1 MNRLMKRILVV
12 AVPGIGDAFLATP
25 LIRTLKRAYPDADV
39 DVLVRDGK
47 AILDGNP
54 DVSRVLVQTRR
65 PPLRRSL
72 LFLASILRRY
82 DLAISTSTTDR
93 AFIVLLAAAP
103 CRIGKVASM
112 NRATWWKR
120 LLVDYYVPTDPDAH
134 VLPEN
139 LRLADALGIER
150 RYLPVVPQ
158 LPKPSIPQSAS
169 LPFAPASRP
178 FAVVHMKPGS
188 LVRQWPEDYWCRLIE
203 SLRKRGLAVVA
214 TGGGNS
220 SERNYVERILSRAS
234 DAERPAPVCTL
245 AGQLPFHGVVELLR
259 HATLFVGTD
268 TSTTHVAAATG
279 VPTVA
284 LFGPTDPVRWG
295 PWPAGLEKDGS
306 PWKKRDGYQRAGNV
320 TLLRAPCGC
329 ASRRQACRLAPGMPG
344 ACMQRLVPETVLD
357 AIDPILEED
366 LGRLG

>member
-1 MNRLMKRILVV
+1 MKRILVI

-25 LIRTLKRAYPDADV
+25 LIRTLKQAYPDADI

-54 DVSRVLVQTRR
+54 DVSRILVQTRR

-72 LFLASILRRY
+72 VLLARILRQY

-93 AFIVLLAAAP
+93 AFIVLLAAAAR
-103 CRIGKVASM
+103 RIGKVASI

-120 LLVDYYVPTDPDAH
+120 LLVEHYVPTDPDVH
-134 VLPEN
+134 VLVEN
-139 LRLADALGIER
+139 LRIADALGVER
-150 RYLPVVPQ
+150 RYSPVVPR
-158 LPKPSIPQSAS
+158 LPQPSIPQSPN
-169 LPFAPASRP
+169 LPFAPASRS
-178 FAVVHMKPGS
+178 FAVVHMKPGA
-188 LVRQWPEDYWCRLIE
+188 LVRRWPEDYWCTLIE
-203 SLRKRGLAVVA
+203 SLAKRGLAVVA

-220 SERNYVERILSRAS
+220 SERSYVEGILSRAS
-234 DAERPAPVCTL
+234 DAARVVPVCTL

-295 PWPAGLEKDGS
+295 PWPAGREKDGS
-306 PWKKRDGYQRAGNV
+306 PWKKEEACQKAGNV
-320 TLLRAPCGC
+320 TLLRAPCLC
-329 ASRRQACRLAPGMPG
+329 ASQRQVCGFAPGMPG
-344 ACMQRLVPETVLD
+344 TCMRRLVPETVLD

-366 LGRLG
+366 LGCLG